1 MDANRVCASPV
12 LSTKDLEIRK
22 DRDLTEIVTRFLAVG
37 EGVIGH
43 WVEYARGLLLFVMAP
58 GDERSGEFYVYDR
71 KKGAFGF
78 WPWRTAFSGDTR
90 SARCDRRSGSSGC
103 WTSPRIQRVSQRW
116 NSRTTRFEI
125 ATNRCKELICRN
137 CSRHRRRWRSS
148 MPAGS

>member
-71 KKGAFGF
+71 KKGSFWLLALADGVFGGY
-78 WPWRTAFSGDTR
+78 P
-90 SARCDRRSGSSGC
+90 
-103 WTSPRIQRVSQRW
+103 VSQMREKIREFRLLDFAENPARLSAAEQPD
-116 NSRTTRFEI
+116 NSF
-125 ATNRCKELICRN
+125 
-137 CSRHRRRWRSS
+137 
-148 MPAGS
+148 